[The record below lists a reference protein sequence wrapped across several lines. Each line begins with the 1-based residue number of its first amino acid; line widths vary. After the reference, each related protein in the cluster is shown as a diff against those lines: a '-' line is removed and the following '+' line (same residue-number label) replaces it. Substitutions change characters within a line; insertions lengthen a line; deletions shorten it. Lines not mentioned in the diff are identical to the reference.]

1 MGSFAN
7 ALFKVMLGW
16 LQGAAS
22 AVWSAFTSE
31 NGASFLT
38 WIGRHWIL
46 VAGVLCVI
54 GLAADLCVYLFRWR
68 PYKVWKS
75 FFNRNREEEY
85 DKPEDNKPAPVRP
98 IVKERSRETEE
109 RNPYPPS
116 GRRATEVPDEPD
128 LSSWKDEPET
138 PAAAEPYA
146 AATPSTITK
155 SGYVVPADS
164 PYRRPAGTGKA
175 KTPASTEPEPAPVHS
190 EENVPAVSAEPRRRR
205 RIRVNELFTD
215 PEEEIHEFDAPQH
228 VIDARRAY
236 HEPVYPRGWKKSEE
250 SDK

>member
-7 ALFKVMLGW
+7 TLFKVMLGW

-38 WIGRHWIL
+38 WIGRNWIL

-85 DKPEDNKPAPVRP
+85 DEPEDKKPAPVRP
-98 IVKERSRETEE
+98 AVEASSREAGE
-109 RNPYPPS
+109 RNPYLPS
-116 GRRATEVPDEPD
+116 GRRVHEVPDEPD
-128 LSSWKDEPET
+128 LSSWKEEPE
-138 PAAAEPYA
+138 ASAEAEPYA
-146 AATPSTITK
+146 AAAPSTVTK

-175 KTPASTEPEPAPVHS
+175 ETHTAPEPEPAPAYS
-190 EENVPAVSAEPRRRR
+190 EENVPAVPAAPRRRR
-205 RIRVNELFTD
+205 RIRVSELFTD
-215 PEEEIHEFDAPQH
+215 PEEEMHEFDAPQH